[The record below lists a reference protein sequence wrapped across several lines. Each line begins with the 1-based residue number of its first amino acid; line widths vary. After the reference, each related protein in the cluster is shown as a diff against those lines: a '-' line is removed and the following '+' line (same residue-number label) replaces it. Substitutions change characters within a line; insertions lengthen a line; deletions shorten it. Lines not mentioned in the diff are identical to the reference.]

1 MLALRQ
7 YREFREDTYFHRDC
21 YARRVATI
29 FISALQPP
37 QAAGAAVKDDPEP
50 LEEHAS
56 SAKIAEL
63 SKFHQQIT
71 SEGLSGDAA
80 ERQDGEDGE
89 EAAQRH
95 EQNMTDYRFTAQ
107 GARHMEPPPLAHAMV
122 PIAGRCDT
130 CSESAAP
137 GEAQAK
143 FVHQDL
149 PGDMRPLQSK
159 EEVADV
165 GKTVADAKQVMQELE
180 QQRADLT
187 LRCSQLQKQCSQL
200 EDAVKSERLD
210 RRAALEQLDNMS
222 AEKESVLRG
231 WHDAQHRATNAQL
244 QLQQVFESARG
255 LSAELNEVHAE
266 LSESLEGLHEQLEN
280 MSAEKES
287 VLSGWHDAQQ
297 RAANARLQMQQAF
310 ESAQGLSAEINEVH
324 AELRESLEGLQDLPA
339 TVEQLFCFGDQGLI
353 MLREKCKELELAQ
366 LQGVHVANQQEA
378 RIEDLEAVIAHFKNQ
393 LQERQEEVEEQRQ
406 ALEQD
411 LAQMQEYRDTISKLR
426 KQVRAE
432 QKKGGLM
439 RDATTQVVDRR
450 VEVHVRNF
458 SQFQERPRDEMPSPK
473 RSKRGSAEH
482 HASESVDNAICAI
495 PPPDLGL
502 TLQNLEQIT
511 GHVSAPEDRMLVACV

>member
-1 MLALRQ
+1 
-7 YREFREDTYFHRDC
+7 
-21 YARRVATI
+21 
-29 FISALQPP
+29 
-37 QAAGAAVKDDPEP
+37 
-50 LEEHAS
+50 
-56 SAKIAEL
+56 
-63 SKFHQQIT
+63 
-71 SEGLSGDAA
+71 
-80 ERQDGEDGE
+80 
-89 EAAQRH
+89 
-95 EQNMTDYRFTAQ
+95 
-107 GARHMEPPPLAHAMV
+107 
-122 PIAGRCDT
+122 
-130 CSESAAP
+130 
-137 GEAQAK
+137 
-143 FVHQDL
+143 
-149 PGDMRPLQSK
+149 
-159 EEVADV
+159 
-165 GKTVADAKQVMQELE
+165 
-180 QQRADLT
+180 
-187 LRCSQLQKQCSQL
+187 
-200 EDAVKSERLD
+200 
-210 RRAALEQLDNMS
+210 
-222 AEKESVLRG
+222 
-231 WHDAQHRATNAQL
+231 
-244 QLQQVFESARG
+244 
-255 LSAELNEVHAE
+255 
-266 LSESLEGLHEQLEN
+266 
-280 MSAEKES
+280 
-287 VLSGWHDAQQ
+287 
-297 RAANARLQMQQAF
+297 
-310 ESAQGLSAEINEVH
+310 VH